1 MSSDTALRV
10 NNVGKRYEIYDAP
23 HHRLFQTLLR
33 GRKQFYKEF
42 WALRDISFE
51 VRRGECVG
59 ILGRNG
65 SGKSTLLQV
74 IAGTLM
80 PTDGSVEVNGR
91 VSALLE
97 LGSGFSPEFT
107 GRENVYMNG
116 SILGFSKAQIDE
128 KFDEI
133 AAFADIG
140 EFIEQPVKI
149 YSSGMYVRLAFA
161 IAINVDPDILIVDE
175 ALAVGDARFSSRCMN
190 KIRQFQE
197 SGVSIL
203 FVSHD
208 TETVKRLCD
217 HSLVLD
223 RGQVV
228 NRGLSADMVNWYIA
242 FLTNDFDLE
251 KTMQMQQEAVRQA
264 EASSA
269 VMTENESQKT
279 QSQTVP
285 SPPQERVD
293 CRIDRAQHPEFTY
306 FRHGDGNARIISAG
320 LYDNKG
326 RSIQY
331 AMFGQH
337 VQIRVEV
344 EFYAELPYHIIGMQI
359 RDSRGTDIIAINT
372 FQERL
377 KIPPVKLGER
387 LSYTFEIPI
396 ELRPGNYSI
405 SCMVAY
411 DQAKMEWMDWVDN
424 ILLFC
429 VVDPEKSRSIFGL
442 YHPGELN
449 VSVKRSVS
457 KHKNGASIND
467 TA

>member
-1 MSSDTALRV
+1 MSSDTVLRV
-10 NNVGKRYEIYDAP
+10 NNVGKCYEMYDAP
-23 HHRLFQTLLR
+23 HHRLFQTLWH

-42 WALRDISFE
+42 WALRNVSFE
-51 VRRGECVG
+51 VKRGECVG
-59 ILGRNG
+59 IIGRNG

-74 IAGTLM
+74 IAGTLA
-80 PTDGSVEVNGR
+80 PTDGSVEVNGK

-116 SILGFSKAQIDE
+116 AILGLSKAQIDE

-149 YSSGMYVRLAFA
+149 YSSGMYMRLAFA
-161 IAINVDPDILIVDE
+161 IAINVDPDILIIDE
-175 ALAVGDARFSSRCMN
+175 ALAVGDARFASRCMN
-190 KIRQFQE
+190 KIKEFQE

-208 TETVKRLCD
+208 TETVKRICD

-251 KTMQMQQEAVRQA
+251 KTMKMEQEAACQA
-264 EASSA
+264 EAPLA
-269 VMTENESQKT
+269 IATENESQKT
-279 QSQTVP
+279 QPQTV
-285 SPPQERVD
+285 SPPPKVKVD

-306 FRHGDGNARIISAG
+306 FRHGDGNARIVSAG
-320 LYDNKG
+320 LYDDNGK
-326 RSIQY
+326 SIEY
-331 AMFGQH
+331 AMLGQH
-337 VQIRVEV
+337 IQFQVEV
-344 EFYAELPYHIIGMQI
+344 EFNADLPYHIIGMHI
-359 RDSRGTDIIAINT
+359 RDNRGTDIIAVNT
-372 FQERL
+372 FQEQL
-377 KIPPVKLGER
+377 NVPPVKIGDR
-387 LSYTFEIPI
+387 LSYTFKIPI

-405 SCMVAY
+405 SSTVAY
-411 DQAKMEWMDWVDN
+411 DQTKMEWLDWVDN

-429 VVDPEKSRSIFGL
+429 IVDPHPSRMIFGV
-442 YHPGELN
+442 YYP
-449 VSVKRSVS
+449 S
-457 KHKNGASIND
+457 KLTVTLDRKFDAGKKVLTIPD
-467 TA
+467 